1 MTDINYREGFRQIL
15 KSKKESEKVVVETPV
30 EDVKIIPVVEDDFI
44 PVEDPL
50 RPPVDNKIVLVP
62 EPEGVITIVND
73 PVLPIQ
79 IIPDPDQFVTLELTE
94 GDLNSIKSVAYSDLK
109 DKELTVS
116 ELVDLVLLAKSNKPV
131 KENNKEGLLIRELVD
146 IRGKITKTG
155 KIYLE
160 LDETKTRLIK
170 LLNANK

>member
-1 MTDINYREGFRQIL
+1 MTSINYREGFRQIL

-30 EDVKIIPVVEDDFI
+30 EEVKPTPVEDDFI

-73 PVLPIQ
+73 PVLPIE

-116 ELVDLVLLAKSNKPV
+116 ELVDLVLLSKSNKPV
-131 KENNKEGLLIRELVD
+131 KEKNKEGLLIRELVD